1 MSLLEYSSLYST
13 HLSQWK
19 IARSNCTYYDAT
31 AVCGND
37 DFNAPRSALEN
48 AYLLTVIKKAQI
60 NPEDRVWIDLNSIA
74 ADACWVTG
82 GKNAVCPYQ
91 PTDTGN
97 KPVIVSA
104 IAAVIVLIVFGLM
117 LFAKVGSWRV
127 ERSRR
132 QRRRVAKK
140 RNLEG
145 VEYEGVPS

>member
-1 MSLLEYSSLYST
+1 M
-13 HLSQWK
+13 
-19 IARSNCTYYDAT
+19 C
-31 AVCGND
+31 D
-37 DFNAPRSALEN
+37 DGDFDAPRSALEN
-48 AYLLTVIKKAQI
+48 TYLLAAIKKTQLK
-60 NPEDRVWIDLNSIA
+60 PEDRVWIDLNSIA

-82 GKNAVCPYQ
+82 GEHATCPYES
-91 PTDTGN
+91 TDSGN

-127 ERSRR
+127 ARSRR
-132 QRRRVAKK
+132 RRRKVAKK

>member
-1 MSLLEYSSLYST
+1 M
-13 HLSQWK
+13 
-19 IARSNCTYYDAT
+19 
-31 AVCGND
+31 CGND
-37 DFNAPRSALEN
+37 DFDAPRSALEN
-48 AYLLTVIKKAQI
+48 AYLLTFIKKTQL

-91 PTDTGN
+91 PTDPGN